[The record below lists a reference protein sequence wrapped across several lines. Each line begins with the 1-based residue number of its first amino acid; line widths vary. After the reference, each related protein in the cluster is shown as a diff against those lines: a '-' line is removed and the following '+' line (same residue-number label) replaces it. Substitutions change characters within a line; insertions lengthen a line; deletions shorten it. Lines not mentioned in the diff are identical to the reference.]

1 MTEKPDPASLSG
13 LQQLHLAFHP
23 EAPPVGIGV
32 TMGFS
37 LESVEEGRVVFVGTP
52 GRAVYNPIGTV
63 HGGYAATLLDSALGC
78 AIHSTLAPGQAYST
92 AELKI
97 SYLRAMTDA
106 TGPVRAEGKALHVGR
121 RIGFAEGRITD
132 EAGRVYAT
140 ASTTCVVFERT

>member
-23 EAPPVGIGV
+23 EAPPVGIGK

-132 EAGRVYAT
+132 AAGRVYAT
-140 ASTTCVVFERT
+140 ASTTCVVFERA